1 MNIDFCIKNYIS
13 NYDLLIEQLKKLEK
27 DNAFLDTLSNET
39 KDKKWIRC
47 VGFNKLLDDEYF
59 NLFVE
64 MKIKLFSHKND
75 TTKKISESLFGEE
88 LSLKK
93 VFNNRDDSTKFIL
106 WYYLHLM
113 VLMVEMVQ
121 KNRNKD
127 RVNILTNLIE
137 KNTNE
142 LEKCKTIQDKND
154 PKQMIKQMLN
164 IDLNDQTNDMLSD
177 IISSF
182 ETSMN
187 TSNPLSGIMDISQKI
202 SSKYQDKI
210 NNGDIELNKIM
221 EGFQKN
227 IPGMGDL
234 LKNVTGDLGD
244 MFGKKEEPKET
255 IIINDEFSTANVEL
269 GKENNK
275 NSGMNIGKL
284 LNVANSMGVLPGSSD
299 TSPLL
304 GLFNMKGNDDAS
316 NNPMGKIDE
325 MFKMFEGGNME
336 DLKNNMD
343 NFLSKQG
350 IDVSK
355 LNEQISNMME
365 QNKDKITEQNDLD

>member
-47 VGFNKLLDDEYF
+47 VSFNKLLNDEYF

-75 TTKKISESLFGEE
+75 TTKKISETLFGEE

-93 VFNNRDDSTKFIL
+93 VFNNRDDNTKFIL

-113 VLMVEMVQ
+113 VLMVEMAQ

-142 LEKCKTIQDKND
+142 LGKCKTVQDKND

-187 TSNPLSGIMDISQKI
+187 TSNPLSGIMDISKKI

-304 GLFNMKGNDDAS
+304 GLFNMKGSDDAS

-325 MFKMFEGGNME
+325 MFKMFEGGNVE

-350 IDVSK
+350 IDVNK

-365 QNKDKITEQNDLD
+365 QNKDKLTEQNDLD

>member
-113 VLMVEMVQ
+113 VLMVEMAQ

-343 NFLSKQG
+343 NFLLKQG